1 MIIVRCWLIIIT
13 TIITLLSRII
23 VYLPQSPIPTYILP
37 RNTHSL
43 SDPTVVL
50 EAQRHP
56 FKTVESVGN
65 HSGVGFALDV
75 PGHPA
80 VVSPED
86 IGAHILLR
94 LLDMTADYLG
104 YKQIKKAVI
113 AVPAKFG
120 ARQKRATGEA
130 YKRAGL
136 KVMRVLEEPTA
147 AALAYGLH
155 KKPNVHHILVYD
167 FGGGTLDVSLL
178 YVHNGFV
185 TVEGIDGDDHLGGK

>member
-1 MIIVRCWLIIIT
+1 MYVRCVSIY
-13 TIITLLSRII
+13 
-23 VYLPQSPIPTYILP
+23 VYLSH
-37 RNTHSL
+37 TH
-43 SDPTVVL
+43 T
-50 EAQRHP
+50 H
-56 FKTVESVGN
+56 T
-65 HSGVGFALDV
+65 
-75 PGHPA
+75 
-80 VVSPED
+80 
-86 IGAHILLR
+86 
-94 LLDMTADYLG
+94 
-104 YKQIKKAVI
+104 QITKAVI
-113 AVPAKFG
+113 AVPAKFD

-185 TVEGIDGDDHLGGK
+185 TVEGIDGDDHLGGKKGSLVLLYVQHLSICLPRALTSTHTYIPIFHQGLILIIV